1 MEFINR
7 ELKDLLKRKDARKVS
22 VTPML
27 QELIAR
33 VGREKAALVAA
44 DVLGVGSREVEQ
56 LVGKAEG
63 EMVMDHLGL

>member
-1 MEFINR
+1 M
-7 ELKDLLKRKDARKVS
+7 LKRKDIRKVS

-44 DVLGVGSREVEQ
+44 DVLGVGGKEVEQ
-56 LVGKAEG
+56 LIGKAEG